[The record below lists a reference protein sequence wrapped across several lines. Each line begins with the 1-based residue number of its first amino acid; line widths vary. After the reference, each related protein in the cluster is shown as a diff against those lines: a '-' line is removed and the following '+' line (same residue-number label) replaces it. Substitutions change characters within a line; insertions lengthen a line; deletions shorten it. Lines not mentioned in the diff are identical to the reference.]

1 MSFFESEKASI
12 HEMQEFLLDMQGEVL
27 GSAEVPIG
35 HQGICCHVVKCRQKI
50 YRVLLDMIYGQQL
63 PPDDGATNLPGGVV
77 DVIVQLQRH
86 SELEA
91 CRWIE
96 VGCCASLLR

>member
-1 MSFFESEKASI
+1 MSFLESEKASI

-50 YRVLLDMIYGQQL
+50 YRVLLDMITVNSCHLMMGQLICPAAQ
-63 PPDDGATNLPGGVV
+63 
-77 DVIVQLQRH
+77 
-86 SELEA
+86 
-91 CRWIE
+91 WM
-96 VGCCASLLR
+96 